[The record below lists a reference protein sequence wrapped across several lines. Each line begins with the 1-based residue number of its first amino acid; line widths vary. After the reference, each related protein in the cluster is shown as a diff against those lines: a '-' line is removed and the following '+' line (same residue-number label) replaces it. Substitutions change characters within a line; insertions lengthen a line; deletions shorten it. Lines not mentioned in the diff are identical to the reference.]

1 MPVPRLRRNGTLPLG
16 VHKASLRE
24 VRKAFGQGTAR
35 RAELML
41 ALLDFMAH
49 ARHAGITRVLIDG
62 SFVTS
67 KKDPRDVDVAVVLT
81 EPYARLLAG
90 GDSDARWIEAKANE
104 DPPRFIDVF
113 VAIDQE
119 ERTSWTKFFERD
131 LWLGK
136 KGLLEVKP

>member
-1 MPVPRLRRNGTLPLG
+1 MER
-16 VHKASLRE
+16 
-24 VRKAFGQGTAR
+24 
-35 RAELML
+35 
-41 ALLDFMAH
+41 
-49 ARHAGITRVLIDG
+49 ARHAGVTRVLIDG

-67 KKDPRDVDVAVVLT
+67 KKEPRDVDVAVVLT
-81 EPYARLLAG
+81 EQYARLLASG
-90 GDSDARWIEAKANE
+90 NSDARWIEAKANE

-119 ERTSWTKFFERD
+119 EWESWTVFFERD